1 MTEGLVLKCVGGLY
15 SVLCKKP
22 DQNRTVECRARGLFR
37 KDNFAPTAGDRVLV
51 DEEGAAPVLAEVLPR
66 KNLMLRPFVANVD
79 RMLAVASIKEP
90 GFNVGLLDKMLAI
103 AAEKGIGSAVVITK
117 VDLASAQDYVKL
129 YSDAG
134 YPCVSLC
141 GKRKDE
147 ARELEKLLVP
157 GINLLSGNSGVGK
170 TTLLNSFAGMARR
183 TGEISKALNRGK
195 HTTREA
201 ELFEISEGVFIC
213 DTPGF
218 SAVNLETLT
227 PDILPEE
234 LADCFPEFAGRKE
247 NCKFTDCRHLSEPG
261 CTVRAAVE
269 SGEIA
274 RSRYESYKLLFAE
287 VSAIKRY

>member
-1 MTEGLVLKCVGGLY
+1 MTEGLVLKCIGGLY
-15 SVLCKKP
+15 SVLCGKE
-22 DQNRTVECRARGLFR
+22 TVECRARGLFR
-37 KDNFAPTAGDRVLV
+37 KDHFAPTAGDRVVL
-51 DEEGAAPVLAEVLPR
+51 DCEGAVPVLAEVLPR

-90 GFNVGLLDKMLAI
+90 GFNVGLLDKMLVI
-103 AAEKGIGSAVVITK
+103 AAEKGIGCAVVITK
-117 VDLASAQDYVKL
+117 DDLASAEQYVKL

-141 GKRKDE
+141 GRSKDE
-147 ARELEKLLVP
+147 ARELKKLLVP

-170 TTLLNSFAGMARR
+170 TTLLNSFAGMRR
-183 TGEISKALNRGK
+183 KTDEISKALNRGK

-201 ELFEISEGVFIC
+201 ELFEISEGILIC

-234 LADCFPEFAGRKE
+234 LADCFPEFTDKKAH
-247 NCKFTDCRHLSEPG
+247 CKFNDCRHLSEPG
-261 CTVRAAVE
+261 CAVRIAADD
-269 SGEIA
+269 GGIA
-274 RSRYESYKLLFAE
+274 RSRYESYRQLFAE